1 LLPSRVWSWQ
11 GWTGEG
17 SEPTGGHRCL
27 GPLSPQLCSCL
38 SSLATV
44 CVWEECQCLPP
55 PCATPMGLI
64 TVVATGGELPC
75 LPPPAVVLLGP
86 SMVPDPGMD
95 GAKEDEGGEG
105 ETMIPTT

>member
-1 LLPSRVWSWQ
+1 
-11 GWTGEG
+11 
-17 SEPTGGHRCL
+17 
-27 GPLSPQLCSCL
+27 
-38 SSLATV
+38 
-44 CVWEECQCLPP
+44 
-55 PCATPMGLI
+55 MGLI